1 MRILVIGCGQMGAGL
16 AQMLSLRGHAVTVI
30 DKDNGAF
37 ERLGVAFKG
46 RTLVGVGFDRT
57 VLEEAGIT
65 RVDGLAAVTNSDEA
79 NIVIARLA
87 REFFRVPRVVAR
99 VVEPRKAEIYRRLGL
114 QTISTTLWG
123 VNRIANLL
131 TYTDLDAV
139 FDLGSEV
146 ELVEAE
152 VTPVLAGRTV
162 YNLTIPG
169 ELHVV
174 SISRGGKT
182 FLPTSGS
189 AFQTGDRVYC
199 AVLAGSAD
207 RLKALIQMS

>member
-1 MRILVIGCGQMGAGL
+1 MKLLVIGCGQMGTGL

-30 DKDNGAF
+30 DRDGAAF
-37 ERLGVAFKG
+37 ERLDAKI
-46 RTLVGVGFDRT
+46 RTLVGVGFDRA
-57 VLEEAGIT
+57 VLEEAGIA
-65 RVDGLAAVTNSDEA
+65 RIDGLAAVTNSDEA

-87 REFFRVPRVVAR
+87 REVFRVPRVVAR

-114 QTISTTLWG
+114 QTISTTTWG

-131 TYTDLDAV
+131 TYTDLNAV
-139 FDLGSEV
+139 LDLGSEV

-152 VTPVLAGRTV
+152 VTPSLAGRTV
-162 YNLTIPG
+162 YHLTIPG

-174 SISRGGKT
+174 TISRGGKT
-182 FLPTSGS
+182 FLPTSGA
-189 AFQTGDRVYC
+189 AFQAGDRVHF

-207 RLKALIQMS
+207 RLKSLIQAG

>member
-152 VTPVLAGRTV
+152 VTPALAGRTV

-189 AFQTGDRVYC
+189 AFQIGDRVYC

>member
-30 DKDNGAF
+30 DKDNAAF
-37 ERLGVAFKG
+37 ERLGVAFNGG
-46 RTLVGVGFDRT
+46 RVVGVGFDRA
-57 VLEEAGIT
+57 VLEEAGIA
-65 RVDGLAAVTNSDEA
+65 RVDGVAAVTNSDEA

-131 TYTDLDAV
+131 TYTDLAPV
-139 FDLGSEV
+139 FDLGSDV
-146 ELVEAE
+146 ELVETEAG
-152 VTPVLAGRTV
+152 PALAGRTV

-182 FLPTSGS
+182 FLPTSGT
-189 AFQTGDRVYC
+189 AFQTGDRVHC

-207 RLKALIQMS
+207 RLKSLIQVG

>member
-1 MRILVIGCGQMGAGL
+1 MGAGL
-16 AQMLSLRGHAVTVI
+16 AQMLSLREHAVTVI
-30 DKDNGAF
+30 DKDDAAF
-37 ERLGVAFKG
+37 ERLGVAFNG
-46 RTLVGVGFDRT
+46 LTMVGIGFDRA
-57 VLEEAGIT
+57 VLEKAGIA
-65 RVDGLAAVTNSDEA
+65 RIDGFAAVTNSDEA
-79 NIVIARLA
+79 NIVIARLS
-87 REFFRVPRVVAR
+87 REVFRVPRVVAR

-114 QTISTTLWG
+114 RTISTTIWG

-152 VTPVLAGRTV
+152 TAPALAGRTV
-162 YNLTIPG
+162 YDLTIPG

-182 FLPTSGS
+182 FLPTSGA
-189 AFQTGDRVYC
+189 AFQAGDRVHF

-207 RLKALIQMS
+207 RLKSLIQGG